1 MTGNTN
7 LTRGNDEEL
16 TALELVHVFSKHPVE
31 VVDLG
36 LKRGSWKAKEN
47 DAGVWESLIKDQ
59 LPEIPISNYED
70 TLLLPSE
77 C

>member
-1 MTGNTN
+1 MTGNTT

-47 DAGVWESLIKDQ
+47 DAGVSEPLVEDQ
-59 LPEIPISNYED
+59 LPEIPMSNNENA
-70 TLLLPSE
+70 LLLPGE
-77 C
+77 G